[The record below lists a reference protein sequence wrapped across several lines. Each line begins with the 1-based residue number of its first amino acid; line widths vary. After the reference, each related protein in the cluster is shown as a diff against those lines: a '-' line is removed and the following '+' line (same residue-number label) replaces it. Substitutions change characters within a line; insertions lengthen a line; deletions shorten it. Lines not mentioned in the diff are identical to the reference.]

1 MMETDRRFTLCII
14 VIALLL
20 VYCRIDKVVNSVSAS
35 KVEKRNREIDEN
47 NNFTTLL
54 HPY

>member
-1 MMETDRRFTLCII
+1 MMKTDRRVTVYIV

-35 KVEKRNREIDEN
+35 EVEQIYR
-47 NNFTTLL
+47 
-54 HPY
+54 